1 VKSINEVIVSSGLE
15 VKEVEVKKIVDSV
28 KKGNVSKSKGMV
40 LLYELG
46 FDRGEIRDI
55 LNSGGVKVSYN
66 FINNVLVDKY
76 GNVRKSRNN
85 NSGESKSSLIKRLY
99 SEGLKEREIGEE
111 FVKRGIYVNSNMI
124 YKIVKGEKKKVIE

>member
-1 VKSINEVIVSSGLE
+1 MKNINEVIVGSGLE

-111 FVKRGIYVNSNMI
+111 FVKRGIYVNSNMV

>member
-1 VKSINEVIVSSGLE
+1 VKNINEVIVGSGLE

-111 FVKRGIYVNSNMI
+111 FVKRGIYVNSNMV

>member
-1 VKSINEVIVSSGLE
+1 MKSINEVIVSSGLE